1 MLNDKVGA
9 TPTLPTKFNLNKEIQ
24 MVVIEKVYV
33 ACDECSARGKR
44 YSVEIPASAYDLQN
58 IAEHLRKRL
67 PKWRIDSHFGNLNA
81 TICPTCKPTY
91 TGE

>member
-1 MLNDKVGA
+1 
-9 TPTLPTKFNLNKEIQ
+9 

-58 IAEHLRKRL
+58 ISEHLKKRL
-67 PKWRIDSHFGNLNA
+67 PKWRIDSHFGNLNE
-81 TICPTCKPTY
+81 TVCPECRSSAL
-91 TGE
+91 EEVA